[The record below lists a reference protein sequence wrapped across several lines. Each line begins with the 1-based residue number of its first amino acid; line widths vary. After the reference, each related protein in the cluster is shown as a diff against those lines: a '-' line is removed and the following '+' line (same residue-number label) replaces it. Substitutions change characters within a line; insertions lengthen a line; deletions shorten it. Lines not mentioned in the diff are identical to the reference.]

1 MVFHRI
7 LDFKTR
13 LDVYPASLF
22 TPTPKELFIFIF
34 YESSQFDNT
43 ITV

>member
-13 LDVYPASLF
+13 LDFYPASIYFSLSLNYYNII
-22 TPTPKELFIFIF
+22 TSFILLLMVVR
-34 YESSQFDNT
+34 SS
-43 ITV
+43 